1 MYLRNVKNIQIYNS
15 TLNSVIFR
23 VLKGKPILE
32 RFYVSIQI
40 NATII
45 KSLIGQGLSDRFFTR
60 RFKYNVDYS

>member
-15 TLNSVIFR
+15 TLNSIICR

-32 RFYVSIQI
+32 RFYVPMQI

-45 KSLIGQGLSDRFFTR
+45 KFLIRT
-60 RFKYNVDYS
+60 K